1 MKKLYIIIAFFI
13 AYNGYAQNSEDLL
26 DFSLEDLMNIQLSIG
41 SKTVKNP
48 DQTPGAITVISRDQ
62 IEQMQARTLR
72 DVLNVVVPG
81 MDVVPTYFA
90 YGNNVNSGIYARGV
104 LSDFNQQ
111 ILMLFNGQNKFNEST
126 FGSPYPGMLFTL
138 ENVERIEVNSSPAPL
153 LGGSALTTINIITRE
168 KEMNGT
174 EVYLNSGFNSED
186 GYQSKR
192 FTVNHAA
199 KLRDWSVGTS
209 LQYYDD
215 LGQAHPDQELFGF
228 GGATNSFRDGVKSS
242 INVLVNV
249 KSPNELIEFGSWYKD
264 VRRDAFF
271 SNLSASGSSDL
282 YEFSSNSFHNYLKVQ
297 AHQDIEVSAGVSLF
311 DNSNSVNLD
320 QPIPIGVNQRI
331 NVPFQTEIS
340 NYNTYLKV
348 DYLKDY
354 NLKGEHTINAGVKI
368 EREGQSD
375 HAISQL
381 NDVNQFVDVTDQQE
395 EEFARELPDDHRTI
409 VSLYAENNW
418 NMLSNLS
425 LLAGFRYD
433 YYANFKDTEIA
444 AFNPRI
450 AVAFVPNDHIILKA
464 QYSSAVRPPSLYEIE
479 GNNFLPQLYGNENL
493 DFESLDTYEFSVKYR
508 NKGFEVTLNPYVA
521 ELDDH
526 ITYELSS
533 LDTTSLVATNSSVFD
548 VLGVEITTR
557 YQWKEGNYFF
567 LNASQQKSENLDN
580 ERTDFIP
587 STYINGGLNLGWEN
601 VNVNVTGSYRG
612 DRELPEDFLEEKA
625 DEMFLVNS
633 AITVELAEG
642 IDTYIQIQNLFN
654 ERYSIPL
661 SLEGAGV
668 PIRRRTFNLGLNLK
682 F

>member
-1 MKKLYIIIAFFI
+1 M
-13 AYNGYAQNSEDLL
+13 
-26 DFSLEDLMNIQLSIG
+26 
-41 SKTVKNP
+41 
-48 DQTPGAITVISRDQ
+48 
-62 IEQMQARTLR
+62 
-72 DVLNVVVPG
+72 
-81 MDVVPTYFA
+81 
-90 YGNNVNSGIYARGV
+90 
-104 LSDFNQQ
+104 
-111 ILMLFNGQNKFNEST
+111 
-126 FGSPYPGMLFTL
+126 
-138 ENVERIEVNSSPAPL
+138 
-153 LGGSALTTINIITRE
+153 
-168 KEMNGT
+168 
-174 EVYLNSGFNSED
+174 
-186 GYQSKR
+186 
-192 FTVNHAA
+192 
-199 KLRDWSVGTS
+199 
-209 LQYYDD
+209 
-215 LGQAHPDQELFGF
+215 
-228 GGATNSFRDGVKSS
+228 
-242 INVLVNV
+242 
-249 KSPNELIEFGSWYKD
+249 
-264 VRRDAFF
+264 
-271 SNLSASGSSDL
+271 
-282 YEFSSNSFHNYLKVQ
+282 
-297 AHQDIEVSAGVSLF
+297 
-311 DNSNSVNLD
+311 
-320 QPIPIGVNQRI
+320 
-331 NVPFQTEIS
+331 PFQTEIS

-375 HAISQL
+375 HAIRQL
-381 NDVNQFVDVTDQQE
+381 NDINQFVDVTDQQE

-433 YYANFKDTEIA
+433 YYSNFKDTEIA

-450 AVAFVPNDHIILKA
+450 AVAYVPNDHIILKA

-526 ITYELSS
+526 IAYELSS
-533 LDTTSLVATNSSVFD
+533 IDTTSLVATNSSVFD
-548 VLGVEITTR
+548 VLGLEISTR

-587 STYINGGLNLGWEN
+587 STYINGGLNLGWEK
-601 VNVNVTGSYRG
+601 VNFNVTGSYRG

-642 IDTYIQIQNLFN
+642 IDTYLQVQNLFN